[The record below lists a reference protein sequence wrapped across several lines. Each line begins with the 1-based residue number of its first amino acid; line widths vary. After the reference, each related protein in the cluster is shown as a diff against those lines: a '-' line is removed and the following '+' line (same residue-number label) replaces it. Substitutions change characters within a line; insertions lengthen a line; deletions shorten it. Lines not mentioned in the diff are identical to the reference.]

1 MKELSLASESVKHRS
16 GFAGPT
22 TRFRL
27 RISMLDAM
35 VFLALIPSLAI
46 VGLLIVTVWTSV
58 RESII
63 DFNLTF
69 RHYIELYTDS
79 FALSAFFNTL
89 GFSFSALVV
98 AFLFGVPIAWIA
110 ERSDVKGKAAIYT
123 IMTLGVFIP
132 SFFTAMGWLFLLH
145 PRIGMANVWLK
156 NAFGLEAPL
165 SIVNVPG
172 MGFVQ
177 GLGLASVVFVL
188 TAANLRITDAR
199 LEESARMSG
208 ASFFTVMRRITLPL
222 AWPGLLASG
231 LYVFTIGIGAFDV
244 PLVIGLTNR
253 VYTFS
258 SYLYVISSPISGL
271 PNYGLVAAFAS
282 FMMALALVL
291 SWWYS
296 RVLLKARKYQIV
308 SGKGFRGNMV
318 QLGNWKYGAWAF
330 VLIYFVISK
339 LMPMLLMV
347 WASFLPYFQAPSLK
361 ALGNVSFIN
370 YENIKW
376 ASLFRALSN
385 SVILMMT
392 VPIISLTISVIF
404 SWVVLRSRSKYRLAF
419 DFIAFLPHAVPHA
432 VFAFAAVV
440 FALAI
445 PPEWFDMYGSLSLL
459 IIVMSL
465 AALSFGSRITNG
477 ALIQIHPELEEAAYM
492 SGASMLNVLRRI
504 VFPLLKPAFLFGW
517 LWIAL
522 LTFRELTAPMILF
535 SPENITYS
543 VAVWNLWFGG
553 SLNQAAAVNVI
564 MFALM
569 LPMVIL
575 YWRYTGKV
583 RIGD

>member
-1 MKELSLASESVKHRS
+1 
-16 GFAGPT
+16 
-22 TRFRL
+22 
-27 RISMLDAM
+27 
-35 VFLALIPSLAI
+35 
-46 VGLLIVTVWTSV
+46 
-58 RESII
+58 
-63 DFNLTF
+63 
-69 RHYIELYTDS
+69 
-79 FALSAFFNTL
+79 
-89 GFSFSALVV
+89 
-98 AFLFGVPIAWIA
+98 
-110 ERSDVKGKAAIYT
+110 
-123 IMTLGVFIP
+123 MTLGVFIP

-145 PRIGMANVWLK
+145 PRIGIANAWLK
-156 NAFGLEAPL
+156 NIFGLETPL

-188 TAANLRITDAR
+188 TAANLRVTDAR

-208 ASFFTVMRRITLPL
+208 ASFLTVLLRITLPL

-296 RVLLKARKYQIV
+296 SVLLKARKYQVV
-308 SGKGFRGNMV
+308 SGKGFRSNLV

-330 VLIYFVISK
+330 VLIYFIISK
-339 LMPMLLMV
+339 LMPILLMG
-347 WASFLPYFQAPSLK
+347 WASLLPYFQAPSFK
-361 ALGNVSFIN
+361 ALGNLSFNN
-370 YENIKW
+370 YANIKW
-376 ASLFRALSN
+376 PLLSRALSN
-385 SVILMMT
+385 SVILMIT

-404 SWVVLRSRSKYRLAF
+404 SWVVLRSRSKHRLAF

-445 PPEWFDMYGSLSLL
+445 PPEWFDMYGSLTLL

-465 AALSFGSRITNG
+465 SALSFGSRITNG

-504 VFPLLKPAFLFGW
+504 VFPLLTPAFLFGW

-535 SPENITYS
+535 SPDNITYS

-569 LPMVIL
+569 LPIVIL